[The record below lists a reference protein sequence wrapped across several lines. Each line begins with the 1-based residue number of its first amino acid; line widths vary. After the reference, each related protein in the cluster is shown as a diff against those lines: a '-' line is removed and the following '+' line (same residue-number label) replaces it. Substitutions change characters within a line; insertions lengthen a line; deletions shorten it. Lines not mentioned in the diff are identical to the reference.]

1 MKQKP
6 GLPTPVTSSPVFR
19 RRRTI
24 WCLLICITCFFVFF
38 LTSSTSLYPSGL
50 FGSSPAEPNSL
61 GRDILELHGL
71 QHFVLN
77 SDLNLHNVLYKANR
91 DRPQGIPVRDHIRDD
106 SDDSSEGAP
115 DTERDR
121 LDPTKEIDL
130 KVYSSFDGDDDWVKH
145 VKKLQTNSPL
155 VVFSKVRWKSVLPL
169 HLSHKCMWPGGVRT
183 PCCDPYIRG
192 GGPVALL
199 PHILSFYS
207 HPQRNAKLMVIGHI
221 MHIITLNLCG
231 GTQSRIAHF
240 QSAPKTSYRLM
251 A

>member
-1 MKQKP
+1 M
-6 GLPTPVTSSPVFR
+6 
-19 RRRTI
+19 
-24 WCLLICITCFFVFF
+24 
-38 LTSSTSLYPSGL
+38 
-50 FGSSPAEPNSL
+50 
-61 GRDILELHGL
+61 ELHGL

-155 VVFSKVRWKSVLPL
+155 VVFSKSYCPFSKRAKNLLQTYGLDPPPKIIEVDLREDGDLLKVILTRLTKHSTFPNIVLRGRSLGGADDLHALHDGGKLRELFEDNGLSVQ
-169 HLSHKCMWPGGVRT
+169 G
-183 PCCDPYIRG
+183 
-192 GGPVALL
+192 
-199 PHILSFYS
+199 
-207 HPQRNAKLMVIGHI
+207 
-221 MHIITLNLCG
+221 
-231 GTQSRIAHF
+231 SR
-240 QSAPKTSYRLM
+240 
-251 A
+251 